1 MYKKLFINHPQ
12 SVNVTYFE
20 HAQFALRCSSLLFLA
35 AFAALFHAIIRA
47 FFEKTASSII
57 ASLYHKTHNRG
68 RKCVVGPVILEHQS
82 ICLISSALQNILWMN
97 KVGQQM
103 KVKRA

>member
-12 SVNVTYFE
+12 SVKETYFE
-20 HAQFALRCSSLLFLA
+20 HAQFALRFSSLLFLA
-35 AFAALFHAIIRA
+35 AFAALIHAIIPA

-68 RKCVVGPVILEHQS
+68 Q
-82 ICLISSALQNILWMN
+82 
-97 KVGQQM
+97 
-103 KVKRA
+103 

>member
-12 SVNVTYFE
+12 SINETYFE
-20 HAQFALRCSSLLFLA
+20 YAQFALRCSSLLFLA
-35 AFAALFHAIIRA
+35 AFAALIHVIIPA

-68 RKCVVGPVILEHQS
+68 Q
-82 ICLISSALQNILWMN
+82 
-97 KVGQQM
+97 
-103 KVKRA
+103 